1 MIENRVV
8 RAFKA
13 GRVAFGIYLSTAS
26 PKVIE
31 LLGFAGLDFVR
42 IDLEGSFPTSET
54 IAHLIHTSHAVGI
67 TPFVRVPEPMDV
79 GFVHQVIN
87 LGAMG
92 IIIPRISSRAHAQAA
107 VRAVKGPPLG
117 ERKVRADN
125 ILGGYGLVDNGD
137 FTAWSNEHVLLAVQL
152 ETKAAI
158 DVVDEIVSVPGL
170 DMIISGRN
178 DLSISYGI
186 PGQQFAPVVLEAERR
201 MVEAG
206 RKAGK
211 ITSVSYFPLRGGDQ
225 FTRMKARVNEG
236 VNCITLGSDN
246 DLGYA
251 LKMAIGEV
259 LGTSGHGVARDS

>member
-8 RAFKA
+8 QAFKA

-31 LLGFAGLDFVR
+31 LVGFAGLDFVR

-54 IAHLIHTSHAVGI
+54 IAHLIHASHAVGV

-79 GFVHQVIN
+79 GFVQQLIN

-92 IIIPRISSRAHAQAA
+92 IIIPRITGRAHAEEA
-107 VRAVKGPPLG
+107 VRAVKARPLG
-117 ERKVRADN
+117 ERKVRPDN
-125 ILGGYGLVDNGD
+125 ILGGYGLVDRPD
-137 FTAWSNEHVLLAVQL
+137 FAAWSNEHILLAAQL

-158 DVVDEIVSVPGL
+158 DQLEEIASVPGL
-170 DMIISGRN
+170 DMFISGRN
-178 DLSISYGI
+178 DLSISYGV

-211 ITSVSYFPLRGGDQ
+211 ITSVTYFPLRGGDQ
-225 FTRMKARVNEG
+225 LDRIRTRMKEG
-236 VNCITLGSDN
+236 VSCVTFGSDN

-251 LKMAIGEV
+251 FKG
-259 LGTSGHGVARDS
+259 AREALMTGG